1 MEHFVPG
8 RQPASLRLLEVLE
21 PSGGGSGRHFLDLC
35 RGMHARGHH
44 VEAVYSP
51 VRAEES
57 FVREL
62 KAIGLPTVH
71 AVNMKRAPGPWDI
84 AAFLDLRRIIRGGG
98 GFDIVHG
105 HSSKAGALTRLRL
118 PGPHV
123 QRLYTPHAFRTLDPT
138 LGRGGRVIYGAIEW
152 GLAQFFTDHLIC
164 VSEDE
169 HRHALSLH
177 MPERRMSVIVN
188 GVAPPSSDMAQTI
201 RASFGIAPDAFVFG
215 FIGRLSAQKAPERLI
230 AAFKSAAASVRN
242 SHLVMVGDGE
252 LESSLRKAI
261 ADSGLQNRM
270 HLTSAFTGPQAAP
283 AFDLLLMPSRY
294 EAMSYV
300 MLEGAAAGKPI
311 IATDIGGAR
320 TVIEDGRNGFIL
332 PNSDDTSLLAKTM
345 VKAAVPETFEALS
358 AAAEHLKD
366 RFTLDVMLDQTE
378 ALYRKATATTHLGLW
393 SDASRQRS

>member
-1 MEHFVPG
+1 MEHVVPS
-8 RQPASLRLLEVLE
+8 RALAPSLKLLQVLE
-21 PSGGGSGRHFLDLC
+21 PSGGGSGRHFVDLC

-51 VRAEES
+51 VRAEDS

-62 KAIGLPTVH
+62 KAIGLPAVH
-71 AVNMKRAPGPWDI
+71 AVAMKRAPGPSDI
-84 AAFLDLRRIIRGGG
+84 ACFVELRRIIGGNR
-98 GFDIVHG
+98 FDIIHG

-123 QRLYTPHAFRTLDPT
+123 PRLYTPHAFRTLDPS
-138 LGRGGRVIYGAIEW
+138 LGRGGRLIYGTIEW
-152 GLAQFFTDHLIC
+152 ALARFFTDQLIC

-169 HRHALSLH
+169 YNHALSLH

-188 GVAPPSSDMAQTI
+188 GVALPTCEMAQTL
-201 RASFGIAPDAFVFG
+201 RASFGIASDAFVFG
-215 FIGRLSAQKAPERLI
+215 FVGRLSAQKAPERLI
-230 AAFKSAAASVRN
+230 AAFKSVAAAVRN
-242 SHLVMVGDGE
+242 SHLVMVGSGE
-252 LESSLRKAI
+252 LETSLRA
-261 ADSGLQNRM
+261 AMAESGLQNRM
-270 HLTSAFTGPQAAP
+270 HLTSAFTGPQAIP

-320 TVIEDGRNGFIL
+320 TVIEDGTNGFIL

-345 VKAAVPETFEALS
+345 IRSAEPSTFKALTDAAGRLS
-358 AAAEHLKD
+358 G
-366 RFTLDVMLDQTE
+366 RFTLDVMLDRTE
-378 ALYRKATATTHLGLW
+378 ALYRKVAAPGKARAALQ
-393 SDASRQRS
+393 AAV

>member
-8 RQPASLRLLEVLE
+8 RRPALPLRLLQVLE

-35 RGMHARGHH
+35 RGMHQRGHH

-51 VRAEES
+51 VRAEDG

-62 KAIGLPTVH
+62 KAVGLPAIH
-71 AVNMKRAPGPWDI
+71 AVNMKRAPGPWDL
-84 AAFLDLRRIIRGGG
+84 ASFLELRRIIRGGG
-98 GFDIVHG
+98 FDIIHG
-105 HSSKAGALTRLRL
+105 HSSKAGALTRIRL
-118 PGPHV
+118 PGPHIP
-123 QRLYTPHAFRTLDPT
+123 RLYTPHAFRTLDPR
-138 LGRGGRVIYGAIEW
+138 LGRGGRLIYGAIEW
-152 GLAQFFTDHLIC
+152 GLARFFTDRLIC

-169 HRHALSLH
+169 YRHALSLH
-177 MPERRMSVIVN
+177 MPEDRTSVIVN
-188 GVAPPSSDMAQTI
+188 GVTPPSCDMAQTI

-230 AAFKSAAASVRN
+230 AAFKSVAASVNN
-242 SHLVMVGDGE
+242 SHLVMVGAGE
-252 LESSLRKAI
+252 LEGTLRKAI
-261 ADSGLQNRM
+261 AESGLQNRM
-270 HLTSAFTGPQAAP
+270 HLTSAFAGPQAAP
-283 AFDLLLMPSRY
+283 AFDLLVMPSRY

-320 TVIEDGRNGFIL
+320 TVIEDGQNGFIL

-345 VKAAVPETFEALS
+345 VKAAAAEIFEKLS
-358 AAAEHLKD
+358 AVARSRKQ

-378 ALYRKATATTHLGLW
+378 TLYKRTAIRRRVPAILQP
-393 SDASRQRS
+393 AE

>member
-8 RQPASLRLLEVLE
+8 RRPALPLRLLEVLE
-21 PSGGGSGRHFLDLC
+21 PSGGGSGRHFVDLC
-35 RGMHARGHH
+35 RGMHERGHH

-51 VRAEES
+51 VRAEEG
-57 FVREL
+57 FMREL
-62 KAIGLPTVH
+62 KAIGLPAVH
-71 AVNMKRAPGPWDI
+71 AVNMKRAPGPWDL
-84 AAFLDLRRIIRGGG
+84 ASLLELRRIIRNND
-98 GFDIVHG
+98 FDIIHG
-105 HSSKAGALTRLRL
+105 HSSKAGALTRIRL
-118 PGPHV
+118 PGPHIP
-123 QRLYTPHAFRTLDPT
+123 RLYTPHAFRTLDPR
-138 LGRGGRVIYGAIEW
+138 LGRGGRLIYGMIEW
-152 GLAQFFTDHLIC
+152 ALARFFTDHLIC

-177 MPERRMSVIVN
+177 MPGDRMSVVVN
-188 GVAPPSSDMAQTI
+188 GVAPPSNEMAQTI

-230 AAFKSAAASVRN
+230 AAFQSIAASVKN
-242 SHLVMVGDGE
+242 SHLVMVGAGA
-252 LESSLRKAI
+252 LEATLRKAI
-261 ADSGLQNRM
+261 AESGLQNRM

-283 AFDLLLMPSRY
+283 AFDLLVMPSRY

-320 TVIEDGRNGFIL
+320 TVIEDGENGFIL

-345 VKAAVPETFEALS
+345 AKAAAPETFEEL
-358 AAAEHLKD
+358 AAFARSRKH

-378 ALYRKATATTHLGLW
+378 TLYEQVATKRRVSAILQP
-393 SDASRQRS
+393 AE

>member
-1 MEHFVPG
+1 MEHIVAG
-8 RQPASLRLLEVLE
+8 RRPALPLRLLQVLE

-35 RGMHARGHH
+35 RGVHERGHH

-51 VRAEES
+51 VRAEEG

-62 KAIGLPTVH
+62 KAIGLPAVH
-71 AVNMKRAPGPWDI
+71 AVDMKRAPGPSDI
-84 AAFLDLRRIIRGGG
+84 GRFLELHRLIRRGN
-98 GFDIVHG
+98 FDIIHG

-123 QRLYTPHAFRTLDPT
+123 PRVYTPHAFRTLDPT
-138 LGRGGRVIYGAIEW
+138 LGRAGRLIYGTIEW
-152 GLAQFFTDHLIC
+152 GLARFLTDHLIC

-169 HRHALSLH
+169 YRHALSLN
-177 MPERRMSVIVN
+177 MPEKRTSVIVN
-188 GVAPPSSDMAQTI
+188 GVAPPSCEMAQTI

-230 AAFKSAAASVRN
+230 AAFQSVAASVKN
-242 SHLVMVGDGE
+242 SHLVMVGAGE
-252 LESSLRKAI
+252 LERSLRKAM
-261 ADSGLQNRM
+261 AESGLQNRM

-283 AFDLLLMPSRY
+283 AFDLLVMPSRY

-320 TVIEDGRNGFIL
+320 TVIEDGQNGFIL

-345 VKAAVPETFEALS
+345 VKAAAPETFGELS
-358 AAAEHLKD
+358 AIAQRLKD

-378 ALYRKATATTHLGLW
+378 TLYQKAAAKRRVPAILQP
-393 SDASRQRS
+393 AE

>member
-1 MEHFVPG
+1 MEHLVPS
-8 RQPASLRLLEVLE
+8 RALAPSLNLLQVLE

-35 RGMHARGHH
+35 RGMHTRGHH

-51 VRAEES
+51 VRAEDG

-62 KAIGLPTVH
+62 KAIGLPAVH
-71 AVNMKRAPGPWDI
+71 AVNVKRAPGPSDI
-84 AAFLDLRRIIRGGG
+84 GCFFELRRIINGNR
-98 GFDIVHG
+98 FDIIHG
-105 HSSKAGALTRLRL
+105 HSSKAGALTRMRL

-123 QRLYTPHAFRTLDPT
+123 PRLYTPHAFRTLDPT
-138 LGRGGRVIYGAIEW
+138 LGRGGRLIYGTIEW
-152 GLAQFFTDHLIC
+152 GLARFLTDHLIC

-177 MPERRMSVIVN
+177 MPEGRMSVIVN
-188 GVAPPSSDMAQTI
+188 GVAPPSSEMAQTM

-230 AAFKSAAASVRN
+230 AAFKSAAASVKN
-242 SHLVMVGDGE
+242 SHLVMVGSGE
-252 LESSLRKAI
+252 REGSLRAAI
-261 ADSGLQNRM
+261 AESGLQNRM
-270 HLTSAFTGPQAAP
+270 HLTSAFSGPQAVP
-283 AFDLLLMPSRY
+283 AFDLVLMPSRY

-320 TVIEDGRNGFIL
+320 TVIEDGHNGFIL

-345 VKAAVPETFEALS
+345 IRAAEPATFKALS
-358 AAAEHLKD
+358 AAAEALKQ
-366 RFTLDVMLDQTE
+366 RFTLDVMLGQTE
-378 ALYRKATATTHLGLW
+378 ALYRKVSTKKQAEAILQP
-393 SDASRQRS
+393 AE

>member
-8 RQPASLRLLEVLE
+8 RRPALPLRLLQVLE

-35 RGMHARGHH
+35 RGMHQRGHH

-51 VRAEES
+51 VRAEEG

-62 KAIGLPTVH
+62 KAVGLPAVH
-71 AVNMKRAPGPWDI
+71 AVNMKRAPGPWDL
-84 AAFLDLRRIIRGGG
+84 ASFLELRRIIRGGG
-98 GFDIVHG
+98 FDIIHG
-105 HSSKAGALTRLRL
+105 HSSKAGALIRIRL
-118 PGPHV
+118 PGPHIP
-123 QRLYTPHAFRTLDPT
+123 RLYTPHAFRTLDPR
-138 LGRGGRVIYGAIEW
+138 LGRGGRLIYGTIEW
-152 GLAQFFTDHLIC
+152 GLARFFTDRLIC

-169 HRHALSLH
+169 YRHALSLH
-177 MPERRMSVIVN
+177 MPEDRTSVIVN
-188 GVAPPSSDMAQTI
+188 GVAPPSCEMAQTI

-230 AAFKSAAASVRN
+230 AAFKSVAASVKN
-242 SHLVMVGDGE
+242 SHLVMVGAGE
-252 LESSLRKAI
+252 LERSLRKAM
-261 ADSGLQNRM
+261 AESGLQNRM

-283 AFDLLLMPSRY
+283 AFDLLVMPSRY

-320 TVIEDGRNGFIL
+320 TVIEDGQNGFIL

-345 VKAAVPETFEALS
+345 VKAAAAETFEKLS
-358 AAAEHLKD
+358 AVARSRKQ

-378 ALYRKATATTHLGLW
+378 TLYKRTVIRRRVPAILQPAE
-393 SDASRQRS
+393 